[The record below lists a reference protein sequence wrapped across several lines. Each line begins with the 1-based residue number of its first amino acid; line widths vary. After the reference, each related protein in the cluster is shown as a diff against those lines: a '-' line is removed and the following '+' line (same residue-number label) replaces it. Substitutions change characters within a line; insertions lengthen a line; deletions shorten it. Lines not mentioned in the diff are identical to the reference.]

1 VRSLIKKTI
10 AYLQIRAAE
19 DPTTQIRPAML
30 ALAIGANEMIALTAL
45 DMLQSAGVT
54 KAHIGLY
61 CEATMHWLGEVEPG
75 RPVPEALPCDAC
87 LREMHDFG
95 AGTMRRE
102 IFFTVNPEA
111 LAELKE
117 AA

>member
-10 AYLQIRAAE
+10 AYLQRRAAE
-19 DPTTQIRPAML
+19 DPAAQIRPAML
-30 ALAIGANEMIALTAL
+30 ASAIGVNEMIALTAL

-54 KAHIGLY
+54 KAHLGLY
-61 CEATMHWLGEVEPG
+61 CDATMHRLGEVELG
-75 RPVPEALPCDAC
+75 RPVPESLPCDAC
-87 LREMHDFG
+87 LGEPHDFG
-95 AGTMRRE
+95 TGTMRRE
-102 IFFTVNPEA
+102 IFFTFDPDA